1 MSEWLSDISANKIK
15 NTYFSDINNSG
26 RALDISGNVV
36 IRSENSL
43 QFENPKFGT
52 YIGRDI
58 SSNSL
63 DGSCNIVIGKE
74 ILHERLKQWEL
85 GSIISDNSWNSI
97 AYGDG
102 KFVVVGDLS
111 NNGIIYSDNSGN
123 TWQTNFTYNFSSY
136 LTAIKKVTFK
146 RKTTN
151 GKNFG
156 FNEIQLWMENI
167 NIALSENGGV
177 FDINTGSQEEAGYL
191 QDNYLLHIQND
202 VSSNYVSA
210 STNVDEDVIT
220 LTLNPARRFRD
231 VQAIVLYNVKNNTNG
246 IEFDDIDNSGVIMEI
261 FDEADRLVYSYELNE
276 NVDHY
281 RFNGLTPYN
290 DYVGYDSSSN
300 IITDTNND
308 YDISFNKIRLEKV
321 GYNTDN
327 FYINSVQAW
336 KTFEKDVDSNDISFN
351 QIKFLLPGI
360 DDGNIG
366 FFPQSGFMIIY
377 FIDENGDLKYEAN
390 DTATVGGDSGGE
402 FIDVT
407 FESIYRYSDIA
418 SITVKSLTLTING
431 IPYNIPGETQM
442 SFLYKPNE
450 FSEMLPTYIP
460 TIDFTF
466 NNSTDT
472 VGDIIG
478 ESTITNTDFLNLFVT
493 NVQNFRLDGFKFHL
507 LTDTI
512 INQFFIVGAPSAR
525 TLLKSRNL
533 VNVVDY
539 NNLYDVDNVNTSY
552 DINEYID
559 INLNSTLSVMNDL
572 KSIVIYTTDGSNN
585 YTESEL
591 DASMSA
597 MKGVS
602 LQLFEN
608 NEKKYEYLISDTSNN
623 NIDISFNN
631 YAIYKI
637 NGNSNNTNTL
647 LDVNTGNGEPFYD
660 VATYI
665 GKERIIDDNNTFNIN
680 PISSVSKQNTSANVF
695 DLWEPLKSVAYG
707 NGQFIAV
714 GDRVILRAES
724 NDITNWKGTAF
735 DIVNGGLL
743 EDWKNISYD
752 SDRFTVTA
760 NSKNIRVKLDST
772 EYSDL
777 VTDWSIINNSGSNNI
792 SDNSWNSVAYGNDH
806 YVVVSNN
813 TTSNNNIAVYNIN
826 TNTWNDLTNSNP
838 YNSIV
843 FGNGAFVA
851 VGANGVISYST
862 DATTWTQSYYLSN
875 TNWISVRYLNN
886 YFIAVANS
894 GTTRIVFSFD
904 GVNWTV
910 SNSLLSDWN
919 DLTYGE
925 NLYMIVAN
933 SNNERLLLNTGT
945 TTNTVAI
952 GNHSSSEYNNCVAI
966 GNNSMNTGENEIMLG
981 SNHTVS
987 IPGNLGIGTSSP
999 VCKLEIN
1006 SNDAI
1011 KVPSGTTAERPSN
1024 VENGMIRYN
1033 TDSNKFE
1040 GYANGNWIDLHS

>member
-1 MSEWLSDISANKIK
+1 MSEWLSDISANKIR

-36 IRSENSL
+36 IRNENSL
-43 QFENPKFGT
+43 QFENPKIGT
-52 YIGRDI
+52 YIGTDI

-74 ILHERLKQWEL
+74 IIHERLKQWEL
-85 GSIISDNSWNSI
+85 GSIVSDNSWNSI

-123 TWQTNFTYNFSSY
+123 TWQTDFTYTFASY

-146 RKTTN
+146 RKTSN

-177 FDINTGSQEEAGYL
+177 FDINTGSEEEAGYL

-246 IEFDDIDNSGVIMEI
+246 IEFDNIDNSGVIMEI

-281 RFNGLTPYN
+281 RFNGLTAYN

-336 KTFEKDVDSNDISFN
+336 KTFERDVDSNDISFN
-351 QIKFLLPGI
+351 QIKFSVPYSESGTGLNSI
-360 DDGNIG
+360 
-366 FFPQSGFMIIY
+366 QSEIVEIY
-377 FIDENGDLKYEAN
+377 FIDENGNLVSETSQGKVISGVDL
-390 DTATVGGDSGGE
+390 TAPLKR
-402 FIDVT
+402 
-407 FESIYRYSDIA
+407 IYRYSDIA
-418 SITVKSLTLTING
+418 AINVRQIVYSIAGNLT
-431 IPYNIPGETQM
+431 NIPGETQM

-450 FSEMLPTYIP
+450 FTSVSTTDIP
-460 TIDFTF
+460 TIEFTF

-472 VGDIIG
+472 IGSIIG
-478 ESTITNTDFLNLFVT
+478 VDNINNTDIANLLVT
-493 NVQNFRLDGFKFHL
+493 DVQNFRLDGTNFHL
-507 LTDTI
+507 LTDAS
-512 INQFFIVGAPSAR
+512 INEFFTVGAPSAR
-525 TLLKSRNL
+525 KLLKSRNL

-539 NNLYDVDNVNTSY
+539 NNSYDLDSVNTSFN
-552 DINEYID
+552 INQYID
-559 INLNSTLSVMNDL
+559 ISLNSTLSVMNDL
-572 KSIVIYTTDGSNN
+572 KSIVIYTTDGNN
-585 YTESEL
+585 TYTESEL
-591 DASMSA
+591 DASMST

-637 NGNSNNTNTL
+637 NGNVSNTNTL
-647 LDVNTGNGEPFYD
+647 LDVSTGNGEPFYD

-665 GKERIIDDNNTFNIN
+665 GKERIIDDNNAFNIN

-714 GDRVILRAES
+714 GERVILRAES
-724 NDITNWKGTAF
+724 SDITNWKGTAF

-743 EDWKNISYD
+743 EDWKNISHD
-752 SDRFTVTA
+752 SNRFTVTA

-772 EYSDL
+772 QYNDL

-813 TTSNNNIAVYNIN
+813 TTSNNNIAAYNIN
-826 TNTWNDLTNSNP
+826 TNIWNYVNNSNP

-843 FGNGAFVA
+843 FGNGTFVA

-862 DATTWTQSYYLSN
+862 DTTTWTQSYYLNN
-875 TNWISVRYLNN
+875 TNWTSVRYLNN

-952 GNHSSSEYNNCVAI
+952 GNHSSSEYNNCLAI

-987 IPGNLGIGTSSP
+987 IPGNLGIGTSTPS
-999 VCKLEIN
+999 CKLEIN

-1011 KVPSGTTAERPSN
+1011 KVPTGTEAQRPSN
-1024 VENGMIRYN
+1024 AENGMIRYN
-1033 TDSNKFE
+1033 VDSHKFE
-1040 GYANGNWIDLHS
+1040 GYANGSWVDLH